1 MLETP
6 QRILI
11 VKLGSIGDIVHTLP
25 VLHTLRINFPNAFIA
40 WAVEEKLADLLFE
53 NPDLD
58 EVIIISTKRWR
69 KNLSFATFSEIMGTI
84 LNLRAKSF
92 DIVLDFQ
99 GLIKSGVVSFLT
111 GAKNRAG
118 FSRKDCREK
127 ANALFTNRKAK
138 PFIKAGHV
146 VDKNLSLLKILQIK
160 KFETKFSLQ
169 SSPEAKASI
178 RSFCD
183 SHADFFQNPVAAVNP
198 GVGFQT
204 KQWALDRFAQI
215 ADRVFRELNL
225 NILLTWGPGEKEKV
239 EEIAS
244 QMKEK
249 CLIAPP
255 TTILESIALYQKLDL
270 FIGGD
275 TGPLHICAALD
286 VPTVSIFGPTDPGRN
301 GAYGPRHS
309 TAFKKLSCS
318 FCYKRKC
325 PTQNECMLELKEEEV
340 FEAILK
346 NNYNVSVNPKSK
358 KGIT

>member
-25 VLHTLRINFPNAFIA
+25 VLRTLRARFPKAFIA
-40 WAVEEKLADLLFE
+40 WAVEEKLADLLYE
-53 NPDLD
+53 NADLD
-58 EVIIISTKRWR
+58 EIIIISTKRWR
-69 KNLSFATFSEIMGTI
+69 KNLSFSTLSEVMETVR
-84 LNLRAKSF
+84 NLRERSF
-92 DIVLDFQ
+92 DLVFDFQ

-111 GAKNRAG
+111 GAKDRAG

-127 ANALFTNRKAK
+127 ANALFTNRKAR
-138 PFIKAGHV
+138 PFIQTGHV
-146 VDKNLSLLKILQIK
+146 VDKNLSLLKKLRID
-160 KFETKFSLQ
+160 KFATEFSLK

-178 RSFCD
+178 SSFCD
-183 SHADFFQNPVAAVNP
+183 SNSDFFQKPIAAINP
-198 GVGFQT
+198 GVGFPT
-204 KQWALDRFAQI
+204 KQWALDRFAKI

-244 QMKEK
+244 QMEENS
-249 CLIAPP
+249 LIAPP

-275 TGPLHICAALD
+275 TGPLHICAALG
-286 VPTVSIFGPTDPGRN
+286 VPTVSIFGPTDPARN
-301 GAYGPRHS
+301 GAYGSGHT

-325 PTQNECMLELKEEEV
+325 PTQNECMMELKEEEV

-346 NNYNVSVNPKSK
+346 NNYNASVNPNSK
-358 KGIT
+358 KGTI

>member
-25 VLHTLRINFPNAFIA
+25 VLRTLRTRFPNAFIA
-40 WAVEEKLADLLFE
+40 WVVEEKLADLLYE
-53 NPDLD
+53 NEDLD

-69 KNLSFATFSEIMGTI
+69 KNLNLSSLSEAMETI
-84 LNLRAKSF
+84 RSLREKSF
-92 DIVLDFQ
+92 DLVLDFQ

-127 ANALFTNRKAK
+127 ANALFTNHKAR
-138 PFIKAGHV
+138 PFPQTGHV
-146 VDKNLSLLKILQIK
+146 VDKNLSLLKKFQIENFQIEFLLK
-160 KFETKFSLQ
+160 

-178 RSFCD
+178 DNFCD
-183 SHADFFQNPVAAVNP
+183 NNVDFFKKPVAAVNP
-198 GVGFQT
+198 GVGFPT
-204 KQWALDRFAQI
+204 KQWALDRFARI
-215 ADRVFRELNL
+215 ADKVYRELNL

-244 QMKEK
+244 RMQEN

-255 TTILESIALYQKLDL
+255 TTILESIALYEKLNL

-275 TGPLHICAALD
+275 TGPLHICSALGI
-286 VPTVSIFGPTDPGRN
+286 PTVSIFGPTDPGRN
-301 GAYGPRHS
+301 GAYGPKHT

-325 PTQNECMLELKEEEV
+325 PTQNECMLELGEEEV

-346 NNYNVSVNPKSK
+346 NPYNATNPNSNE
-358 KGIT
+358 GAS